1 MTPGKPMMR
10 TRNRSL
16 SILAVLGTALVLYC
30 SGRSALRGR
39 AELLVEGHERPRIRV
54 LGRLG
59 SHAHQGLLPAQSG
72 TRNRVQ
78 GLRSAAVEEVD
89 FGELAAPEVQFKMLS
104 RGMLPAGQ
112 SLDRVLSEDT
122 FALVNRRL
130 SGLGM
135 PIEPLRRFKPWLLA
149 LTLAAVEWQ
158 QAGFDPE
165 LGLDRHFYD
174 RARSERKT
182 IQALETAE
190 FQISRFDEL
199 TMEEQDRMLA
209 ATVRQLDAQ
218 KGAVTTLA
226 DAWRAGD
233 TATIEQLVLE
243 DFKQEPRL
251 YLRLLVE
258 RNRAWLA
265 KIEALFGRPGRAFV
279 VVGAAHLVGPD
290 GLLAM
295 LTARGFTVEQM

>member
-1 MTPGKPMMR
+1 MSR
-10 TRNRSL
+10 TRRL
-16 SILAVLGTALVLYC
+16 ATLLTLATALAVV
-30 SGRSALRGR
+30 
-39 AELLVEGHERPRIRV
+39 V
-54 LGRLG
+54 
-59 SHAHQGLLPAQSG
+59 
-72 TRNRVQ
+72 
-78 GLRSAAVEEVD
+78 SAARTFAAEQSFLWKASSARGSVYLVGSVHMLTKDYYPLSPALDAAFKDSDLLVEEVD
-89 FGELAAPEVQFKMLS
+89 LAELVSPDSQFKMLA

-112 SLDRVLSEDT
+112 SLDRVLSETT

-130 SGLGM
+130 GRLGM

-158 QAGFDPE
+158 QAGFDPA

-174 RARSERKT
+174 RAVTDRKPVM
-182 IQALETAE
+182 ALETAE
-190 FQISRFDEL
+190 FQVSRFDEL

-209 ATVRQLDAQ
+209 ATVRQLDTQ
-218 KGAVTTLA
+218 KAAVTRLA

-233 TATIEQLVLE
+233 AAAIEELVLQ

-251 YLRLLVE
+251 YARLLVD
-258 RNRAWLA
+258 RNRAWVT
-265 KIEALFGRPGRAFV
+265 KIEPLFDRQGRAFV

-295 LTARGFTVEQM
+295 LTAKGFSVQQM

>member
-1 MTPGKPMMR
+1 MS
-10 TRNRSL
+10 RNRR
-16 SILAVLGTALVLYC
+16 LATLLTVGTALAV
-30 SGRSALRGR
+30 
-39 AELLVEGHERPRIRV
+39 VV
-54 LGRLG
+54 
-59 SHAHQGLLPAQSG
+59 
-72 TRNRVQ
+72 
-78 GLRSAAVEEVD
+78 SAARTFAAEQSFLWKASNAKGSVYLVGSVHMLTKDYYPLSPALEAAFRDSDLLVEEVD
-89 FGELAAPEVQFKMLS
+89 LAEIVAPDSQFKILA
-104 RGMLPAGQ
+104 RGMLPAEQ
-112 SLDRVLSEDT
+112 SLDRVLSDTT

-130 SGLGM
+130 ERLGM

-158 QAGFDPE
+158 QAGFDPT

-174 RARSERKT
+174 RAVTDRKP
-182 IQALETAE
+182 IMALETAE

-209 ATVRQLDAQ
+209 ATVRQLDTQ
-218 KGAVTTLA
+218 KAAVTRLA

-233 TATIEQLVLE
+233 AAAIEELVLQ

-251 YLRLLVE
+251 YQRLLVE
-258 RNRAWLA
+258 RNRAWLT
-265 KIEALFGRPGRAFV
+265 KIEALFDRQGRAFV

-295 LTARGFTVEQM
+295 LTAKGFTVQQM